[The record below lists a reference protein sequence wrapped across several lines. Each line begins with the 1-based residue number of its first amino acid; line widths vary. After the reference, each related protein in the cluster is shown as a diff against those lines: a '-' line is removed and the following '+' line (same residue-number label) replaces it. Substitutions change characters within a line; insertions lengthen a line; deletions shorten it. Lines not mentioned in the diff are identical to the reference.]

1 MLVWDYVDNIEA
13 VIWDNILVEFLS
25 ILIFRRNIRMTFLG
39 LIFRLKSPELKT
51 QPLISDYGFSWLGF
65 LIIDHKSMNYFIG
78 SVILELLKNSI

>member
-25 ILIFRRNIRMTFLG
+25 ILIFRRNIRMAFLG
-39 LIFRLKSPELKT
+39 LIFRLKSPKLKT
-51 QPLISDYGFSWLGF
+51 QHLISDYGFSWLGF

-78 SVILELLKNSI
+78 SVILELLKNYI